1 MANLLCTLFNFRRL
15 GTVLSVYELGSLGLV
30 FFMELKTD
38 SWARLGTSKYSLL
51 LVSLISNMP
60 IILLAFMVLVA
71 NFSGSPKLKVVV
83 LIVEEIALLV
93 FLSKKNSGSVPDNWY
108 METSVGSKDE
118 EVEKSTASS
127 IINWIEELLL
137 TDTVVFSGIFNA

>member
-1 MANLLCTLFNFRRL
+1 
-15 GTVLSVYELGSLGLV
+15 
-30 FFMELKTD
+30 MESKTD

-51 LVSLISNMP
+51 LASLISNMP

-118 EVEKSTASS
+118 EVE
-127 IINWIEELLL
+127 NLQHPL
-137 TDTVVFSGIFNA
+137 